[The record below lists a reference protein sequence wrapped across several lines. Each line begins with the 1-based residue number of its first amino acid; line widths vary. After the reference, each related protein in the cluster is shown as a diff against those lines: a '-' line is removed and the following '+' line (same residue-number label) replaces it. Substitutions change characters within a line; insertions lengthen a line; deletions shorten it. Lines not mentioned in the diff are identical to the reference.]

1 MSTSSNANYLLIDG
15 VLRPDA
21 IPSLYQLGEPLE
33 IEPLYLGTR
42 WAELKDLGPIL
53 VKPSGSTNMISQTY
67 QNAEHQIDASLLL
80 STAPMNVVA
89 DHLRRFIAPS
99 DVQGGDGMLR
109 FADPLVTRHWLA
121 SYQGEHMDAILG
133 PVESWSIPEE
143 PHSWELAARVQW
155 VSFQRNSPTPQWKD
169 NYALLGQAQLD
180 ALAQA
185 ARWQFI
191 ERLHDNFERYHPKPL
206 SSLNKSIRAQWFDKR
221 LDEAQAWGLS
231 SERSLA
237 IWVEYSLR
245 WGAGFTE
252 SPNGPYQDWLA
263 RTHEAPRLAP
273 EIRIQQM
280 DNDCLDIEINKEV

>member
-1 MSTSSNANYLLIDG
+1 MSYPSNANFLLIDG

-53 VKPSGSTNMISQTY
+53 VRSLGSTNLLTQTY
-67 QNAEHQIDASLLL
+67 QNPDQQIDASLL
-80 STAPMNVVA
+80 SSRAPISIVA

-99 DVQGGDGMLR
+99 DVLGGNGMLR
-109 FADPLVTRHWLA
+109 FADPLVTRHWLG
-121 SYQGEHMDAILG
+121 SYQGEHLDAILG
-133 PVESWSIPEE
+133 PIESWSMPEE
-143 PHSWELAARVQW
+143 LHSWETAAPVQW
-155 VSFQRNSPTPQWKD
+155 VNFQRNSSTPQWKD
-169 NYALLGQAQLD
+169 NYALLGQAQLE

-191 ERLHDNFERYHPKPL
+191 ERLHDNFEQYHPRPL
-206 SSLNKSIRAQWFDKR
+206 STLDKSIRTEWFSQR

-245 WGAGFTE
+245 WGAGFSE
-252 SPNGPYQDWLA
+252 SPKGPYQDWLA
-263 RTHEAPRLAP
+263 RTPDAYRLAP

>member
-1 MSTSSNANYLLIDG
+1 MSYPSNANFLLIDG

-53 VKPSGSTNMISQTY
+53 VKPSGSTSLLTRTY
-67 QNAEHQIDASLLL
+67 QNADQQIDASLLF
-80 STAPMNVVA
+80 SRAPISIVA

-99 DVQGGDGMLR
+99 DVLGGNGMLR
-109 FADPLVTRHWLA
+109 FADPLVTRHWLG
-121 SYQGEHMDAILG
+121 SYQGEHLDAILG
-133 PVESWSIPEE
+133 PIESWSMPEE
-143 PHSWELAARVQW
+143 LHSWGATTSAQW
-155 VSFQRNSPTPQWKD
+155 VSFQRKSPTSWKD
-169 NYALLGQAQLD
+169 NYALLGQPQLD

-191 ERLHDNFERYHPKPL
+191 ERLHDNFEQYHPRPL
-206 SSLNKSIRAQWFDKR
+206 STLDESIRTEWFSQR

-237 IWVEYSLR
+237 IWVEYNLR
-245 WGAGFTE
+245 WGAGFSE
-252 SPNGPYQDWLA
+252 SPKGPYQDWLA
-263 RTHEAPRLAP
+263 RTPEAPRLAP